1 MDSSNKPSLHI
12 TDPLYQTRVASPLGE
27 LTLIASDHGVRRLL
41 FPQQEL
47 IEHHAQM
54 RSDHPLFTEVAAQ
67 LATYFAGE
75 RTRFELPLDLI
86 GTELQRAVW
95 SALAE
100 IPYGETVSYGE
111 QAKRLGRPS
120 AARAVGAANGK
131 NPVPI
136 LLPCHRVIGSNGS
149 LTGFVGG
156 LSAKAWLLALEQ
168 RQGVFEFR

>member
-1 MDSSNKPSLHI
+1 M
-12 TDPLYQTRVASPLGE
+12 
-27 LTLIASDHGVRRLL
+27 
-41 FPQQEL
+41 
-47 IEHHAQM
+47 
-54 RSDHPLFTEVAAQ
+54 
-67 LATYFAGE
+67 
-75 RTRFELPLDLI
+75 
-86 GTELQRAVW
+86 W

-120 AARAVGAANGK
+120 AARAVGAANGR

-168 RQGVFEFR
+168 RQGVFEFG

>member
-1 MDSSNKPSLHI
+1 MDSSNKPPLHI

-86 GTELQRAVW
+86 GTESIRPQFPGAPV
-95 SALAE
+95 A
-100 IPYGETVSYGE
+100 PDD
-111 QAKRLGRPS
+111 GRPTDKGS
-120 AARAVGAANGK
+120 DVGWILFEAR
-131 NPVPI
+131 PS
-136 LLPCHRVIGSNGS
+136 IGMKFGS
-149 LTGFVGG
+149 PSL
-156 LSAKAWLLALEQ
+156 
-168 RQGVFEFR
+168 R